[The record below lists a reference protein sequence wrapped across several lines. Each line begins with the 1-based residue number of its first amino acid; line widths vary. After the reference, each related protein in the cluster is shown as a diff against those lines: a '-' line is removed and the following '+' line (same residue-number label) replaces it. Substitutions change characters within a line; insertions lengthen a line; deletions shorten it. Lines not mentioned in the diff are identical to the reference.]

1 MKKYSIKQCAVVLHD
16 LTVGL
21 TGKKLDQAM
30 QAFLLFLIKNNKTS
44 QAERIISVFQA
55 LDDEKNNRVRA
66 TVAIAYELS
75 TADEK
80 KIKEQLMSLTKK
92 DVVIE
97 QVLDTSLVSGF
108 KVTINDTVYNASLQG
123 ALMNLQKQLSL

>member
-1 MKKYSIKQCAVVLHD
+1 MKKYSIKQCAVVLQE

-30 QAFLLFLIKNNKTS
+30 QAFLEFLIKNNKTS
-44 QAERIISVFQA
+44 QAERIISAFQTI
-55 LDDEKNNRVRA
+55 DDEKNNRVRA
-66 TVAIAYELS
+66 TVATAYELS

-92 DVVIE
+92 DVVVE
-97 QVLDTSLVSGF
+97 QVLDTSLVGGF